1 MTNSKM
7 IKKYSQMLKD
17 GFEFVSIHEVVND
30 LNQCQ
35 RIIHDG
41 KMYMTHEES
50 MKHWATQPQP
60 ELYLPKRKKI

>member
-1 MTNSKM
+1 MTVAKM

-35 RIIHDG
+35 RIRHDG
-41 KMYMTHEES
+41 KTYMTEAES
-50 MKHWATQPQP
+50 MKFWAQSP
-60 ELYLPKRKKI
+60 EPTLYLPKRKKK